1 MAVGIKELSYTVN
14 KDTQQFVNSD
24 LTPNNDTVQF
34 YRGETIQFNFKV
46 VDNNGSP
53 VDFTGNTF
61 LLGIKNP
68 QDMGGVYLADSV
80 DDTGSTPALGL
91 IVMTI
96 DTNTVEMNDFVGFSI
111 NNQQMQMELSALEV
125 GVEKLLVF
133 QEDVFNASDVNQGT
147 TGNANLVGATVPI
160 LELNPDAKIDD
171 TVVGQTNIKE
181 VPTGTA
187 FIPTQCQLIITTNTG
202 GAIRPTVQFGTQA
215 DPDLLVGPV
224 ETVAT
229 NQFEIETWDVQGA
242 EAISAGEVLEFG
254 VTIASDSVTEEIVAT
269 ITGYFISI

>member
-1 MAVGIKELSYTVN
+1 
-14 KDTQQFVNSD
+14 
-24 LTPNNDTVQF
+24 VQF